1 MSLFFILGG
10 RGPII
15 CRPSADEVAFCNNP
29 RMRGPDESDYCNA
42 TVDCTSSCRCFD
54 GMNPRMTNTDEFTM
68 NGIDGQGKKLILLRL
83 NFYFVTPLLSLSLSL
98 SLHTTANNPAI
109 DLMESELMTL
119 VVDIGSPAS
128 SFLMQDSFTST
139 VPDGVV
145 VPSDDDDDDGGSGSA
160 RTAIS
165 MIALLLAVITAVIL

>member
-1 MSLFFILGG
+1 
-10 RGPII
+10 
-15 CRPSADEVAFCNNP
+15 
-29 RMRGPDESDYCNA
+29 
-42 TVDCTSSCRCFD
+42 
-54 GMNPRMTNTDEFTM
+54 
-68 NGIDGQGKKLILLRL
+68 
-83 NFYFVTPLLSLSLSL
+83 
-98 SLHTTANNPAI
+98 
-109 DLMESELMTL
+109 MTL

-145 VPSDDDDDDGGSGSA
+145 VPSDDDGGGSGSA

>member
-1 MSLFFILGG
+1 
-10 RGPII
+10 
-15 CRPSADEVAFCNNP
+15 
-29 RMRGPDESDYCNA
+29 
-42 TVDCTSSCRCFD
+42 
-54 GMNPRMTNTDEFTM
+54 
-68 NGIDGQGKKLILLRL
+68 
-83 NFYFVTPLLSLSLSL
+83 
-98 SLHTTANNPAI
+98 
-109 DLMESELMTL
+109 MTL

-165 MIALLLAVITAVIL
+165 MIALLILAVITAVIL